1 VWITDNRIQGAGT
14 YGIRLLNADQLVLRN
29 NNVAGSGGGPTAGAG
44 RYPAI
49 YLPAVSAD
57 FTGNVRGNVGGGNG
71 LDALVFDGKV
81 TGDLSWVTPS
91 NTASTH
97 ALGYL
102 LDGGLTLQGGKLV
115 VGQGAVVKSLGGPI
129 TINGGNITATGLP
142 GGSPTSNNVIF
153 TSLKDNP
160 SAPSLPVDRSDAA
173 AVSCPSVL
181 VSVCSPGPGDWGG
194 LVITSN
200 AAGLKGTGAI
210 TYGLINYANTGISL
224 DSGPIPANPEVV
236 PANFRLTVSNTTIAN
251 ASKDGVN
258 SLDTPFSVDSGTVQ
272 NVGANGIIASFFSP
286 ANCSSTPGT
295 CVRLNVTNS
304 HITGTGKDGI
314 IANGLSGQPTVI
326 SNNTITDAGAYGI
339 RLVGADQ
346 LTLTNNH
353 VRKSALPP
361 ATALRYPAIYL
372 SSVKADFE
380 KATGTGAIIQGND
393 GRLTGLDAIVFH
405 GEATKKLTWI
415 TAAPGTATDVTF
427 GYLLDGQLTVD
438 GDFVTNGDIVKI
450 TNGGIKING
459 GSLQSVGTTFTSLKD
474 NPGLPACHSVF
485 IPDACPT
492 LPNTTLAT
500 NSDWSGISIDGTDGG
515 FNYGKLLY
523 ASSGV
528 TINSGALRVKSSL
541 ITGLTGYA
549 VTTTGTGSTQIDCAS
564 IHDNGGGVSANGAAT
579 TAVTYSNLF
588 ANSSAGKDFSATV
601 AATATSDWW
610 GVYPPLASQ
619 YDGAYVTVSTS
630 LTQEKPALKTTSGAY
645 VASDNTNANGNI
657 GKGKLTVTFNREMNT
672 TVQPVF
678 TFVGP
683 DAVSHAVAGTWSA
696 DMLSWTTSSLVD
708 SATSSAGA
716 NLLAVSQGASCIP
729 DGHNLMDPETNR
741 PFTLDFTTAAV
752 AGTGGATG
760 ISGTTATLN
769 DSVNPNGWSKPSANP
784 KTATFAFFQLRVNG
798 GSYDASVASVVAGT
812 VDPTTLPG
820 YASIGY
826 GTSAT
831 ALTFGATGLTPNTSY
846 DYRVVAFD
854 LNGYTI
860 GADQHF
866 TTLNPVPNAPTAV
879 TASPGNGK
887 ATVSW
892 TPPTPNGGTA
902 ITSYTATASPG
913 GAFATTLDGVT
924 TSIDV
929 TGLTN
934 GTAYTVTVVASNAA
948 GNSAASSAST
958 AITVG
963 TPPAP
968 GSPNAAAGS
977 SAGQAVLTWTVPAD
991 NGSAIVSYTVTPYD
1005 GTTAGTPIVLL
1016 GSSLT
1021 GTTVTG
1027 LVSGHTYTFTVFA
1040 TNGNGNGSVATTN
1053 AVVVP

>member
-1 VWITDNRIQGAGT
+1 
-14 YGIRLLNADQLVLRN
+14 
-29 NNVAGSGGGPTAGAG
+29 
-44 RYPAI
+44 
-49 YLPAVSAD
+49 
-57 FTGNVRGNVGGGNG
+57 
-71 LDALVFDGKV
+71 
-81 TGDLSWVTPS
+81 
-91 NTASTH
+91 
-97 ALGYL
+97 
-102 LDGGLTLQGGKLV
+102 LDGGATLQGGKLV
-115 VGQGAVVKSLGGPI
+115 VGAGDVVKSLGGPI
-129 TINGGNITATGLP
+129 TINGGNVTATGSAT
-142 GGSPTSNNVIF
+142 GGSPTSRSAIF

-160 SAPSLPVDRSDAA
+160 SAPASPVDASDAA

-210 TYGLINYANTGISL
+210 TYGLIKWANTGISL
-224 DSGPIPANPEVV
+224 DSGPIPANPE
-236 PANFRLTVSNTTIAN
+236 PAPSNFRLTVTNTTIAN

-258 SLDTPFSVDSGTVQ
+258 SLDTPFSVDSSTVQ
-272 NVGANGIIASFFSP
+272 SSGANGIIGSFFSP

-304 HITGTGKDGI
+304 QITGTGKDGI

-346 LTLTNNH
+346 LTLTTNH

-380 KATGTGAIIQGND
+380 PTGAGAIIQGNT
-393 GRLTGLDAIVFH
+393 GKWTGLDAIVFH

-415 TAAPGTATDVTF
+415 TAVATSATDVTF
-427 GYLLDGQLTVD
+427 GYLLDGPLVVD
-438 GDFVTNGDIVKI
+438 GDFVTNDGDIVKVM
-450 TNGGIKING
+450 NGGIKING
-459 GSLQSVGTTFTSLKD
+459 GLKWVGTTTVGPIFTSLRD
-474 NPGLPACHSVF
+474 NPGLAACHSVF

-500 NSDWSGISIDGTDGG
+500 NSDWSGISIDGADSV

-523 ASSGV
+523 ASSGI
-528 TINSGALRVKSSL
+528 TINSATLKLNNTL
-541 ITGLTGYA
+541 ITGLAGYA
-549 VTTTGTGSTQIDCAS
+549 VTTTGTASTQIDCSS
-564 IHDNGGGVSANGAAT
+564 IHDNGGGVSSNGAAT

-588 ANSSAGKDFSATV
+588 GNSSTGKDFSATV
-601 AATATSDWW
+601 AATATNDWW

-619 YDGAYVTVSTS
+619 YDGAFVAVPTS

-645 VASDNTNANGNI
+645 VTSDNTNANGNI
-657 GKGKLTVTFNREMNT
+657 GKGKLTVTFNRKMNT

-683 DAVSHAVAGTWSA
+683 DAVSHTVAGNWNP
-696 DMLSWTTSSLVD
+696 DNLSWTSNAPVD
-708 SATSSAGA
+708 SATSSAGL
-716 NLLAVSQGASCIP
+716 NTLTVSQGASCVP
-729 DGHNLMDPETNR
+729 DGNNVMAQESR
-741 PFTLDFTTAAV
+741 PFTLDFTKATV

-760 ISGTTATLN
+760 ISGTAATLN
-769 DSVNPNGWSKPSANP
+769 DSVNANGWSKPSANP
-784 KTATFAFFQLRVNG
+784 KTATFAFFQLRVSG
-798 GSYDASVASVVAGT
+798 GSYDASVANVVAGT
-812 VDPTTLPG
+812 VDPATLPG

-831 ALTFGATGLTPNTSY
+831 AVSFGANGLTPNTSY

-866 TTLNPVPNAPTAV
+866 ATLNAVPNAPTAV
-879 TASPGNGK
+879 TSSPGNGK

-934 GTAYTVTVVASNAA
+934 GTAYTFTVVASNAA
-948 GNSAASSAST
+948 GNGAASSAST

-968 GSPNAAAGS
+968 GSPNAAAGG

-1005 GTTAGTPIVLL
+1005 GTTAGTPIVLP